1 MIYTPWGQAIP
12 VSVQNLVELDLR
24 MVEDSG
30 NYCSV
35 NATLI
40 KYELQVLLL
49 SVWYLICGWFFF
61 WKRIAQGKSV

>member
-1 MIYTPWGQAIP
+1 MIYTPWDQAFP
-12 VSVQNLVELDLR
+12 VVVQSLLELDLR
-24 MVEDSG
+24 MAEDSG

-49 SVWYLICGWFFF
+49 SVWYLICVF
-61 WKRIAQGKSV
+61 WKRIAQGTSV